1 MVCKL
6 ARSIT
11 GVNTSVSL
19 QGRVHCVMSLERL
32 RLMHIVG
39 ANAAKMAPY
48 RTMGGG
54 GILILFL

>member
-39 ANAAKMAPY
+39 ANTAKMAPY

-54 GILILFL
+54 AGS